1 MAKATTITEA
11 IKNWKEKT
19 GQKALE
25 VTLSFQTPPIQKM
38 DNSLSILEKCE
49 KLSLST
55 NLIEKIAGLSGLK
68 HLKIL
73 ALGRNQIKN
82 LSGLENVSETLKE
95 LWISYNL
102 IEKLKGVSV
111 LKNLR
116 VLYFAHNLEL
126 PKLED
131 LLFVGN
137 PLYDSMEE
145 AMWRIE
151 ASRRLPNL
159 TKLDG
164 DPIIRE
170 QM

>member
-49 KLSLST
+49 KL
-55 NLIEKIAGLSGLK
+55 GLSGLK